1 MESSVFYIFPRAVP
15 KEGCEKL
22 LDYCI
27 ENTNFIKAKVLNEGQ
42 TDVDLDI
49 SGRNDPSIRKTD
61 IAFVV
66 PDGQDDNKVNEIA
79 WSFLEQANEIFFQY
93 KITSFQTVQFAR
105 YRDGGHYGWHQD
117 STGIIPGGETRKLS
131 LTFSLSDPKTYE
143 GGELEFYN
151 GERPMIDI
159 SLSNG
164 KKILGSQLQKNI
176 RDQGSVI
183 VFDSRDYHR
192 VTPVT
197 KGTRYSIVCWTVGP
211 NFI

>member
-1 MESSVFYIFPRAVP
+1 MFYIFPRAVP

-42 TDVDLDI
+42 ADVDLDI

-117 STGIIPGGETRKLS
+117 STGIRPNGETRKLS

-143 GGELEFYN
+143 GGCLEFYG
-151 GERPMIDI
+151 GEKLMQDQHIKD
-159 SLSNG
+159 
-164 KKILGSQLQKNI
+164 I
-176 RDQGSVI
+176 RDQGTIV

-197 KGTRYSIVCWTVGP
+197 QGTRYSIVCWTVGP
-211 NFI
+211 NFV